1 MADPVALIVTLT
13 GCSEDEAR
21 SAYSLKGDTVDA
33 IEHILNKTAPLTSS
47 IGLPR
52 KRQRDDMTHD
62 EAEITKIRT
71 TMESFDTEISN
82 KLTSNQH
89 AASSEA
95 VTLIPREEMVLQN
108 SYFQE
113 CQIPSVQEE
122 AQTQETEC
130 Q

>member
-1 MADPVALIVTLT
+1 MTDPVALIITLT
-13 GCSEDEAR
+13 GCSEDDAR
-21 SAYSLKGDTVDA
+21 DAYSLKGDTVDA

-52 KRQRDDMTHD
+52 KRKRDDMTHD
-62 EAEITKIRT
+62 EAELTKIRT
-71 TMESFDTEISN
+71 TMETFDNEISN

-95 VTLIPREEMVLQN
+95 VKLIPREEMALQN
-108 SYFQE
+108 SYSQE
-113 CQIPSVQEE
+113 CQLPSLQEE

>member
-1 MADPVALIVTLT
+1 MTDPVALIITLT
-13 GCSEDEAR
+13 GCSEDDAR
-21 SAYSLKGDTVDA
+21 HAYSLKGDTVDA
-33 IEHILNKTAPLTSS
+33 IEYILNKTAPLTSS

-52 KRQRDDMTHD
+52 KRKRDDMTHD

-95 VTLIPREEMVLQN
+95 VKLVPREETALQN

>member
-1 MADPVALIVTLT
+1 MADPIALIITLT

-21 SAYSLKGDTVDA
+21 TAYSLKGDTVDA
-33 IEHILNKTAPLTSS
+33 IEDILNKTAPPTSS

-52 KRQRDDMTHD
+52 KRQREDITDD
-62 EAEITKIRT
+62 EVELTKIRT
-71 TMESFDTEISN
+71 TMETFDNEISN

-95 VTLIPREEMVLQN
+95 VKLIPREETVLQN
-108 SYFQE
+108 NYSQE

>member
-1 MADPVALIVTLT
+1 MADPIALIITLT
-13 GCSEDEAR
+13 GCSEDEAK
-21 SAYSLKGDTVDA
+21 SAYSLKADTVDA

-52 KRQRDDMTHD
+52 KRKRDDMTHD
-62 EAEITKIRT
+62 EAELTKIRT
-71 TMESFDTEISN
+71 TMETFDNEISN

-95 VTLIPREEMVLQN
+95 VKLIPREEMALQN
-108 SYFQE
+108 SYSQE
-113 CQIPSVQEE
+113 CQLPSVQEE
-122 AQTQETEC
+122 AQTQGTEC

>member
-1 MADPVALIVTLT
+1 MTDPVALIITLT
-13 GCSEDEAR
+13 GCSEDDAR
-21 SAYSLKGDTVDA
+21 DAYSLKGDTVDA

-52 KRQRDDMTHD
+52 KRKRDDMTYD

-71 TMESFDTEISN
+71 TMETFDNEISN

-95 VTLIPREEMVLQN
+95 VKLIPREEMALQN
-108 SYFQE
+108 SYSQE
-113 CQIPSVQEE
+113 CQIPSLQEE

>member
-1 MADPVALIVTLT
+1 MADPIALIISLT

-21 SAYSLKGDTVDA
+21 TAYSARRDTVDA
-33 IEHILNKTAPLTSS
+33 IEDIMNKNAPVVSS

-52 KRQRDDMTHD
+52 KMKRHDMTPD

-71 TMESFDTEISN
+71 TMETFDNEISN

-95 VTLIPREEMVLQN
+95 VKLIPHEEMVLQN
-108 SYFQE
+108 NYSQE

-122 AQTQETEC
+122 AQTQETDC

>member
-1 MADPVALIVTLT
+1 MTDPIALIITLT

-21 SAYSLKGDTVDA
+21 TAYSLKEDTVDA
-33 IEHILNKTAPLTSS
+33 IEHILNKIAPIPCS

-52 KRQRDDMTHD
+52 KRKREDITHD
-62 EAEITKIRT
+62 EAEITKIRA
-71 TMESFDTEISN
+71 TMENFDSEMSN
-82 KLTSNQH
+82 KFTSNQH

-95 VTLIPREEMVLQN
+95 VTLIPREETVLQN
-108 SYFQE
+108 NYFQE

>member
-1 MADPVALIVTLT
+1 MTDPIALIITLT
-13 GCSEDEAR
+13 GCSEDDAR
-21 SAYSLKGDTVDA
+21 DAYSLKGDTVDA

-52 KRQRDDMTHD
+52 KRKRDDMTYD

-71 TMESFDTEISN
+71 TMETFDNEISN

-95 VTLIPREEMVLQN
+95 VKLIPREEMALQN
-108 SYFQE
+108 SYSQE
-113 CQIPSVQEE
+113 CQIPSLQEE

>member
-1 MADPVALIVTLT
+1 MTDPIALIVTLT

-21 SAYSLKGDTVDA
+21 SAYSLKADTVDA
-33 IEHILNKTAPLTSS
+33 IEHILNKIAPLTSS

-62 EAEITKIRT
+62 EAELTRIRT
-71 TMESFDTEISN
+71 TMETFDNEISN
-82 KLTSNQH
+82 NLTSNQH

-95 VTLIPREEMVLQN
+95 ATLVRREETVLQN
-108 SYFQE
+108 SYSQE
-113 CQIPSVQEE
+113 CQLPSLQEE
-122 AQTQETEC
+122 VQTQETGC